1 MGICESEEKSIPN
14 LYNTQKSEPNMKSEV
29 KKSTFKNI
37 ENKYNYS
44 INNQTNYNMN
54 NNINY
59 SMNNNMNNNLNKSKI
74 NNMNNK
80 MNNKMNFNM
89 NNYSNNEQKND
100 NKNLISSPNV
110 EKNISPQAIMKES
123 TFYTIDPYIAKVSKA
138 MCKIET
144 NKKISSGFLIKL
156 FKGKKDFFCLMTNEH
171 TITKEMIAKRSSFN
185 FYYDSSD
192 SQSKTI
198 DLNPQE
204 RYIKYFTNINIDVS
218 IIEIL
223 PKDNIPKYYF
233 LSANIVYMYNFDK
246 LINQEIAVLQYPKG
260 NLSYSYGIITA
271 KTNTYE
277 FSHSASTEEG
287 SSGAPIFLKNSDKV
301 IGIHTGSNLAKT
313 INYGNFIG
321 PIFDYLR
328 KKSHQKKNLII
339 NPQNNNNNINYK
351 MNNLNYPCNL
361 NKINA
366 LNNQNLFS
374 LNRFNTI
381 FPSYNNINLMQNGFS
396 INKTRIHNIVFD
408 FENEK
413 RQKRLLT
420 INSNCTIYQL
430 IKMYIN
436 IMGLSE
442 YNFEKYYLFLDRL
455 SSKINPF
462 SNEFVGQRFN
472 EFDKVLDLSDISIS
486 ANRYIMILRLRSL
499 VMYISYLP
507 GTSHTINVV
516 CLATVAELTVWIY
529 SNRVSPLIDL
539 LSLALLNFLINLSVI
554 L

>member
-1 MGICESEEKSIPN
+1 MGLCDSAK
-14 LYNTQKSEPNMKSEV
+14 
-29 KKSTFKNI
+29 
-37 ENKYNYS
+37 
-44 INNQTNYNMN
+44 
-54 NNINY
+54 
-59 SMNNNMNNNLNKSKI
+59 
-74 NNMNNK
+74 
-80 MNNKMNFNM
+80 
-89 NNYSNNEQKND
+89 EQK
-100 NKNLISSPNV
+100 
-110 EKNISPQAIMKES
+110 
-123 TFYTIDPYIAKVSKA
+123 FYTIDPYIAKVSKA

-156 FKGKKDFFCLMTNEH
+156 FKGEKEFFCLMTNEH

-192 SQSKTI
+192 FQSKTI

-246 LINQEIAVLQYPKG
+246 LINQEIAILHYPKG
-260 NLSYSYGIITA
+260 ILSYSYGIITA

-328 KKSHQKKNLII
+328 KKSHQKNNLII
-339 NPQNNNNNINYK
+339 NPQNINNNINYK

-366 LNNQNLFS
+366 LNNQN
-374 LNRFNTI
+374 NI
-381 FPSYNNINLMQNGFS
+381 NNINNYMTNKNMNYNATKTFNPINNKMKIQQFNQSNNYLNSFNGINPLINRTFTTPKIINVLFVTDFGNKEIIQIPQNY
-396 INKTRIHNIVFD
+396 
-408 FENEK
+408 
-413 RQKRLLT
+413 
-420 INSNCTIYQL
+420 TIYQMMQ
-430 IKMYIN
+430 MYMKRN
-436 IMGLSE
+436 GLSE
-442 YNFEKYYLFLDRL
+442 YNLRNDLFFLYMA
-455 SSKINPF
+455 SKMDPF
-462 SNEFVGQRFN
+462 SNE
-472 EFDKVLDLSDISIS
+472 
-486 ANRYIMILRLRSL
+486 
-499 VMYISYLP
+499 
-507 GTSHTINVV
+507 
-516 CLATVAELTVWIY
+516 
-529 SNRVSPLIDL
+529 
-539 LSLALLNFLINLSVI
+539 LALKKFKNYSVTITVCQRNILTGGFKLYLNMR
-554 L
+554 

>member
-1 MGICESEEKSIPN
+1 MGICNKSEEKSIPN

-59 SMNNNMNNNLNKSKI
+59 NMNNNMHNNLNKSMN

-89 NNYSNNEQKND
+89 NNYSNNNMNNNTTKNIINKMTNKMNNNMTNNYNMYNNMINNMNNNMCNSMNNNMFNIMNNNMNNQKND

-156 FKGKKDFFCLMTNEH
+156 FKGEKEFFCLMTNEH

-185 FYYDSSD
+185 FYYDNNNF
-192 SQSKTI
+192 QSRTI

-204 RYIKYFTNINIDVS
+204 RYKFKFEKNEFCVIKYFTNINIDVS

-233 LSANIVYMYNFDK
+233 LLANIDYMYNFDK
-246 LINQEIAVLQYPKG
+246 LINQEITILQYPKG

-277 FSHSASTEEG
+277 FSHSASTERVHQVLQY
-287 SSGAPIFLKNSDKV
+287 F
-301 IGIHTGSNLAKT
+301 
-313 INYGNFIG
+313 
-321 PIFDYLR
+321 
-328 KKSHQKKNLII
+328 KKQ
-339 NPQNNNNNINYK
+339 
-351 MNNLNYPCNL
+351 
-361 NKINA
+361 
-366 LNNQNLFS
+366 
-374 LNRFNTI
+374 
-381 FPSYNNINLMQNGFS
+381 
-396 INKTRIHNIVFD
+396 
-408 FENEK
+408 
-413 RQKRLLT
+413 
-420 INSNCTIYQL
+420 
-430 IKMYIN
+430 
-436 IMGLSE
+436 
-442 YNFEKYYLFLDRL
+442 
-455 SSKINPF
+455 
-462 SNEFVGQRFN
+462 
-472 EFDKVLDLSDISIS
+472 
-486 ANRYIMILRLRSL
+486 
-499 VMYISYLP
+499 
-507 GTSHTINVV
+507 
-516 CLATVAELTVWIY
+516 
-529 SNRVSPLIDL
+529 
-539 LSLALLNFLINLSVI
+539 
-554 L
+554 

>member
-1 MGICESEEKSIPN
+1 MGSCDSAK
-14 LYNTQKSEPNMKSEV
+14 
-29 KKSTFKNI
+29 
-37 ENKYNYS
+37 
-44 INNQTNYNMN
+44 
-54 NNINY
+54 
-59 SMNNNMNNNLNKSKI
+59 
-74 NNMNNK
+74 
-80 MNNKMNFNM
+80 
-89 NNYSNNEQKND
+89 EQKND

-110 EKNISPQAIMKES
+110 EKNISPQAIRKES

-156 FKGKKDFFCLMTNEH
+156 FKGEKEFFCLMTNEH

-192 SQSKTI
+192 FQSKTI

-246 LINQEIAVLQYPKG
+246 LINQEIAILHYPKG
-260 NLSYSYGIITA
+260 ILSYSYGIITA

-328 KKSHQKKNLII
+328 KKSHQKHNLII

-374 LNRFNTI
+374 PNRFNTI

-396 INKTRIHNIVFD
+396 INKTRIHNIVF
-408 FENEK
+408 ENEK
-413 RQKRLLT
+413 GQKRPLT

-442 YNFEKYYLFLDRL
+442 YNFEKYYLFLDKQ

-462 SNEFVGQRFN
+462 SNELIGQRFN
-472 EFDKVLDLSDISIS
+472 EFDKVFVIKNGNMRHLNYTKINNIS
-486 ANRYIMILRLRSL
+486 L
-499 VMYISYLP
+499 
-507 GTSHTINVV
+507 
-516 CLATVAELTVWIY
+516 
-529 SNRVSPLIDL
+529 
-539 LSLALLNFLINLSVI
+539 F
-554 L
+554 

>member
-1 MGICESEEKSIPN
+1 MGICHKQNKSEEKSISN
-14 LYNTQKSEPNMKSEV
+14 LYNTQKTEPNMKREV

-156 FKGKKDFFCLMTNEH
+156 FKGEKEFFCLMTNEH

-192 SQSKTI
+192 FQSKTI

-233 LSANIVYMYNFDK
+233 LLPNIVYMYNFDK
-246 LINQEIAVLQYPKG
+246 LINQEIAILHYPKG
-260 NLSYSYGIITA
+260 ILSYSYGIITA

-328 KKSHQKKNLII
+328 KKSHQKNNLII
-339 NPQNNNNNINYK
+339 NPQNINNNINYK

-374 LNRFNTI
+374 PNRFNTI

-396 INKTRIHNIVFD
+396 INKTRIHNIVF
-408 FENEK
+408 ENEK
-413 RQKRLLT
+413 GQKRLLT

-442 YNFEKYYLFLDRL
+442 YNFEKYYLFLDKH

-472 EFDKVLDLSDISIS
+472 ELDRVFVIKIG
-486 ANRYIMILRLRSL
+486 NILGAFKL
-499 VMYISYLP
+499 Y
-507 GTSHTINVV
+507 
-516 CLATVAELTVWIY
+516 
-529 SNRVSPLIDL
+529 
-539 LSLALLNFLINLSVI
+539 
-554 L
+554 